1 MKTKNNSLSEVL
13 AISIRFR
20 SERRNASIRV
30 SGKNIKCHIY
40 NAAFVCDGEQ
50 RYDIKLHDKRV
61 YELPFNLIFDGMD
74 KCKILIENPHDLTM
88 LVLNDPALDVKIE
101 NLHLCFALRYFSVK
115 NTNCTMYLEDFAL
128 CQSLRRIE
136 LDNTSSNGDVSILSK
151 LSGLMWVTLD
161 NTECAGDISVLSR
174 LTKLWRFS
182 ASNSKVYG
190 DINTIHCPDIGALRI
205 DGTKCVGDPKKFISD
220 NNNLEE
226 FKGLDYNFR
235 RSI

>member
-1 MKTKNNSLSEVL
+1 MKTKNNSLSEALV
-13 AISIRFR
+13 ISIRFR

-40 NAAFVCDGEQ
+40 NAAFAYDGEQ
-50 RYDIKLHDKRV
+50 QYEVKLHDKRV

-101 NLHLCFALRYFSVK
+101 NLHLCSALRYFSVK

-226 FKGLDYNFR
+226 FKGLDYSFR
-235 RSI
+235 RNV